1 MIQAVRRV
9 VHDGASPEEA
19 YEFFRELAHQ
29 GAPAGA

>member
-9 VHDGASPEEA
+9 VHDGAAPEEA
-19 YEFFRELAHQ
+19 YELFRELAHQ